1 MAKEKQSF
9 FEKIIKPEAP
19 KKKEAEEEINNFP
32 ISEETDEKALKNNQE
47 GQLSVDVYETDSS
60 IVVESIVGGVKIE
73 DINISVSNNVLTLKG
88 IRKKMEET
96 DVRNYFVAE
105 CFWGSFSR
113 SIILPS
119 EVDIDAVKATM
130 KNGILKIVLPKASAE
145 KVKKITIDIE

>member
-32 ISEETDEKALKNNQE
+32 ISEEADEKALKNNQE

-96 DVRNYFVAE
+96 DARNYFVAE